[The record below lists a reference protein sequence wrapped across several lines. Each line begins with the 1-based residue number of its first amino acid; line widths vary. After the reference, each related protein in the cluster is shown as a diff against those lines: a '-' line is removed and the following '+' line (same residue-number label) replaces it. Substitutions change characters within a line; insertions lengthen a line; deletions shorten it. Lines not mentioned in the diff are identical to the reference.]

1 MTPEQR
7 ERAMAC
13 AKHVAERL
21 PKGPLAGDFL
31 LASMDQNDDVLEAIH
46 LILNYYEDGRAH
58 AAAID

>member
-7 ERAMAC
+7 EHAIGC
-13 AKHVAERL
+13 AKYVASKL

-31 LASMDQNDDVLEAIH
+31 LASEDSNDDVLLAIH
-46 LILNYYEDGRAH
+46 LILNYWEDGRAH